1 MTLAAALLAS
11 TAFEPRTGRLGEA
24 LVYIGLA
31 VVALIV
37 AFLVFFV
44 IVCLWEKQHLA
55 GDIEPAQQ
63 PFPYPPQPYWIK
75 TRDEAARLGLWFAGD
90 FATRKTASVVRGLET
105 FFFTPDHLTL
115 VSIVAASTA
124 GAKLKKTVLRTRL
137 DDGRIIESTDNP
149 ITRDVTRVIECRV
162 LLNAGLEELMNFHHQ
177 RLRYSGSVPVPFN
190 PNAALA
196 ESERIQL
203 ERGQRLVAARL
214 ARWQNPE
221 QTCLRLNLSGAMA
234 YFKDLFVH
242 MGQLE
247 DQRMRVDIKRAG

>member
-1 MTLAAALLAS
+1 MTFAAALLAS
-11 TAFEPRTGRLGEA
+11 LALATWTGRLGEV
-24 LVYIGLA
+24 LTYICFA
-31 VVALIV
+31 VLALIV

-55 GDIEPAQQ
+55 GDIEPVQQ
-63 PFPYPPQPYWIK
+63 PFPYTPQPYWIK

-90 FATRKTASVVRGLET
+90 CATRKTASVVRGLET

-115 VSIVAASTA
+115 ISIVAASTT

-137 DDGRIIESTDNP
+137 DNGRIIESTDNP

-162 LLNAGLEELMNFHHQ
+162 LLNAGLEELLNFHQQ
-177 RLRYSGSVPVPFN
+177 RLRHAGSVPVPFN
-190 PNAALA
+190 PNAALV

-214 ARWQNPE
+214 ARWLNPE
-221 QTCLRLNLSGAMA
+221 QTCLRLNLRGAMA
-234 YFKDLFVH
+234 YLKDLFIH